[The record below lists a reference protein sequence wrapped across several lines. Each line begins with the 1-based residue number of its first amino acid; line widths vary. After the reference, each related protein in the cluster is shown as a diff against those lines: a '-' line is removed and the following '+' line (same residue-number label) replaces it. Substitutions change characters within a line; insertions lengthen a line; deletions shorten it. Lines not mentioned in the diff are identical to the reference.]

1 MMEEAVKEQ
10 LDELNKLSDKM
21 TDKSVLQAIEK
32 KKDELNKIIVK

>member
-1 MMEEAVKEQ
+1 MEEAVKEQ

>member
-1 MMEEAVKEQ
+1 MEEAVKKQ

-32 KKDELNKIIVK
+32 KKDELNKIVVK

>member
-1 MMEEAVKEQ
+1 MEEAVKQQ